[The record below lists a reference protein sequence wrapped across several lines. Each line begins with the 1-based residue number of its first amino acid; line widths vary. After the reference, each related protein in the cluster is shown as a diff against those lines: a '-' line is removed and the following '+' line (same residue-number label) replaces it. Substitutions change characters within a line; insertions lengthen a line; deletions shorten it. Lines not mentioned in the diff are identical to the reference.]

1 MINIAT
7 WANGQLCA
15 AIRAAVNSN
24 FETIADELE
33 EKEPV
38 IPLKR
43 TAFNKDF
50 GTEENTVSAG
60 NHTHATSA
68 ITSGTLAMTRGG
80 LGADVSSL
88 SGILSIAGG
97 VTSTLAIGTT
107 SGTVA
112 AGNHLHSGTYEPA
125 NANIQLHVVETT
137 TAHGMTVA
145 QVAMKNAA
153 NTFSAKQTFNAGIEI
168 VQVSG
173 DPSKPA
179 TGKTICWVAD
189 GAGTIG
195 AAGDVI
201 MASNVAG
208 TTTYSIIFDASGG
221 TTWS

>member
-24 FETIADELE
+24 FEAIAAELE
-33 EKEPV
+33 EKEPI

-50 GTEENTVSAG
+50 GTEANTVAVG
-60 NHTHATSA
+60 NHTHVTSDIIA
-68 ITSGTLAMTRGG
+68 GTLAMTRGG
-80 LGADVSSL
+80 LGADVSSM

-97 VTSTLAIGTT
+97 VVSTLAIGTT
-107 SGTVA
+107 SGTVS

-125 NANIQLHVVETT
+125 NANIQLHITETT
-137 TAHGMTVA
+137 TAHGMAIA
-145 QVAMKNAA
+145 QVAMKNSA
-153 NTFSAKQTFNAGIEI
+153 NTFSAKQTFNAGIEF

-179 TGKTICWVAD
+179 TGKSICWVAD
-189 GAGTIG
+189 GVGTIG

-201 MASNVAG
+201 VASNVAG
-208 TTTYSIIFDASGG
+208 VTTYTIVLDASAG
-221 TTWS
+221 TVWS